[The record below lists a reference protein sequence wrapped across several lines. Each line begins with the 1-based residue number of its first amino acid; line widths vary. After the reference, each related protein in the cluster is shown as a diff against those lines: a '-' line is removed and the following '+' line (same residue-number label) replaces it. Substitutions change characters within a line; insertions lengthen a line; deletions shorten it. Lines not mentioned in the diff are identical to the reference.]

1 MRIVVIGAGLLGI
14 SSAYFL
20 SQSDNEIIVIDRCS
34 GAGLE
39 TSFANGG
46 ILHPSQPSPW
56 NSPGILGNLIKWIG
70 REDSPFLLRSSALFT
85 LPGWGMTFLRQSTQN
100 NFKNNQLKNVE
111 LARYSMQVLDELK
124 NDTSILFD
132 NSERGTL
139 KLYRDQ
145 SEFDQVV
152 IMSDS
157 IQQAG
162 IRLQILNA
170 DDVIGK
176 EPALSEIHNAI
187 VGGIFFPDD
196 ESGDAYKY
204 CLALT
209 KLAKDNGVRFMYD
222 TAVNNLIAKGKQ
234 IMMLDSSA
242 GSIEGDI
249 FIMAAG
255 SYSSLLAKVI
265 GLSLPIRPVKG
276 YSITVT
282 PQGWKV
288 LPSIPVIDEFQ
299 HIAITPLGSKIRIS
313 GTAELAGYNNS
324 ISDKRTGNIY
334 RFFREI
340 YPKTIGE
347 IDKECIEKWSG
358 LRPYTSD
365 GVPVLGHCGFDNLVL
380 NTGHGHLGW
389 TMAAGSGKLIADLIE
404 SGNTALDLGPYSIER
419 FN

>member
-20 SQSDNEIIVIDRCS
+20 SQSDNEIIVIDRRS

-46 ILHPSQPSPW
+46 MLHPSQSSPW

-70 REDSPFLLRSSALFT
+70 KEDSPFLLRPSALFT

-100 NFKNNQLKNVE
+100 NFENNQLKNVE

-124 NDTSILFD
+124 KDTSIIFD
-132 NSERGTL
+132 NSERGAL

-145 SEFDQVV
+145 AEFNQGVS
-152 IMSDS
+152 MSDS

-162 IRLQILNA
+162 IHLQVLNA
-170 DDVIGK
+170 DDVVEK

-187 VGGIFFPDD
+187 AGGIFFPDD

-209 KLAKDNGVRFMYD
+209 KLVKDNGVRFMYD
-222 TAVNNLIAKGKQ
+222 TAVNNLRPKGKQ

-242 GSIEGDI
+242 GPIEGDI

-255 SYSSLLAKVI
+255 SYSSLLAKYI

-288 LPSIPVIDEFQ
+288 LPSIPVIDESQ

-313 GTAELAGYNNS
+313 GTAELAGYNIS
-324 ISDKRTGNIY
+324 ITDKRTGNIY

-340 YPKTIGE
+340 YPKTIGG

-365 GVPVLGHCGFDNLVL
+365 GVPVLGHCRFDNLVL

-389 TMAAGSGKLIADLIE
+389 TMAAGSGKLIADLIDH
-404 SGNTALDLGPYSIER
+404 GNTALDIGPYSIDR
-419 FN
+419 FK